1 MHYRVGMALHSG
13 KNKSDRNMFLG
24 SKRTTRTVK
33 RQMSRRILGWLL
45 TVRGCCYTS
54 ESKQLTKLTY
64 RFRLDASPAS
74 PFIYSLDWSI
84 HPSFYQPTTIF
95 VSAST
100 FNICTDTLS
109 FATAT
114 TITTIG
120 LDLLFN
126 ILSCRSNAPVP
137 YNTIRQ
143 YVNSFSC
150 CTQHFLVF
158 FSFAFVYHTTHH

>member
-1 MHYRVGMALHSG
+1 MHCRVGMALHGG
-13 KNKSDRNMFLG
+13 KNKSDRNVFLG

-84 HPSFYQPTTIF
+84 HPSFQQWWRRAAKT
-95 VSAST
+95 
-100 FNICTDTLS
+100 
-109 FATAT
+109 
-114 TITTIG
+114 
-120 LDLLFN
+120 
-126 ILSCRSNAPVP
+126 
-137 YNTIRQ
+137 
-143 YVNSFSC
+143 
-150 CTQHFLVF
+150 
-158 FSFAFVYHTTHH
+158 